1 MIKTGLVLSGG
12 SARGIVH
19 LGVIKCLNEM
29 GIRAE
34 AVSGVSAGG
43 IIGALYLA
51 GYPPEVIMRLI
62 VDNKFYT
69 WTKFLWRSSG
79 LLAMEKVEKLLAKYL
94 PATFEELNGK
104 LFITAT
110 DIMTGEPVHFSSGN
124 LLKPVCASAAIPL
137 IFAPVKHEGRVLLDG
152 GIVNNFATEPLEGV
166 CEKTIGV
173 HVNHMGLVNAE
184 FGMRDIM
191 DRAMHLAISEAVR
204 KNQKRC
210 TVFIEPPDMHRFN
223 PLSLSKSD
231 EMFKAGYDYAVSR
244 RADIEAL
251 LR

>member
-1 MIKTGLVLSGG
+1 MFKTGLVLSGG
-12 SARGIVH
+12 SSRGIVH
-19 LGVIKCLNEM
+19 LGVIKFLNEL

-69 WTKFLWRSSG
+69 WTKLLWSTSG
-79 LLAMEKVEKLLAKYL
+79 LLDMEKVEKLLAKYL

-110 DIMTGEPVHFSSGN
+110 DIMKGESVYFNSGP
-124 LLKPVCASAAIPL
+124 LLKPVCGSAAIPL
-137 IFAPVKHEGRVLLDG
+137 VFGPVKHEGRMLLDG
-152 GIVNNFATEPLEGV
+152 GIMNNFATEPVTGMCDKL
-166 CEKTIGV
+166 IGI
-173 HVNHMGLVNAE
+173 HVNHMGLHDAE
-184 FGMRDIM
+184 FGIRDIM
-191 DRAMHLAISEAVR
+191 DRAMHLAINDAVKTK
-204 KNQKRC
+204 KNAC
-210 TVFIEPPDMHRFN
+210 DVFIEPPDMHRFN
-223 PLSLSKSD
+223 PLSLSKAD
-231 EMFKAGYDYAVSR
+231 EMFKAGYDFAATKR
-244 RADIEAL
+244 TELEAL